1 MPLETHITESDIKA
15 YIPELS
21 KMLWS
26 GQADYTAQKDRAIEH
41 VSQMLKDRGH
51 SLQAIM
57 TRFTLRKS
65 GVLIEDKEISEAPKD
80 ELIQRS
86 RWVFKPIQ
94 FSPGTIASIRIEGSF
109 DRENWQSVYILSIDS
124 DSEQTGILPALY
136 TYYRV
141 VTNVEIGA
149 IDFVMYLVET
159 GIEKLII
166 YKWLELIMLDKYSD
180 ENDMYFLKMKYFRRE
195 YEELAE
201 GIRIFTD
208 SNNDGEA
215 QENEFTKPGSIK
227 MLK

>member
-1 MPLETHITESDIKA
+1 M
-15 YIPELS
+15 
-21 KMLWS
+21 
-26 GQADYTAQKDRAIEH
+26 
-41 VSQMLKDRGH
+41 
-51 SLQAIM
+51 
-57 TRFTLRKS
+57 
-65 GVLIEDKEISEAPKD
+65 
-80 ELIQRS
+80 
-86 RWVFKPIQ
+86 FKPVQ
-94 FSPGTIASIRIEGSF
+94 FSPGTIASIRIEGSY
-109 DRENWQSVYILSIDS
+109 DRENWQSVYILSIAS
-124 DSEQTGILPALY
+124 NTEQTGILAALY

-180 ENDMYFLKMKYFRRE
+180 ENDMYFLKMNYFRRE